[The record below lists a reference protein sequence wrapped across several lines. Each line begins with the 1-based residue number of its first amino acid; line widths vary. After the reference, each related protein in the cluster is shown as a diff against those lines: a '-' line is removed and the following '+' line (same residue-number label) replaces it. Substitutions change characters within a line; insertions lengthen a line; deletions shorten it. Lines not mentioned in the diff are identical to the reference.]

1 MTEYLAEVRRIDKF
15 FYGFEV
21 RYVPRLDN
29 CDTDHLAWIASSRA
43 PTLPDVIIEKLSKPL
58 VKLAKADNKAI
69 QQDLMVIDE
78 LEQETTYNWMNLI
91 NMYLENQPLSND
103 NTEVERIARKSKQY
117 HLIDGILF
125 RRGANG
131 MMMKCIPREEDIQLI
146 QDIHNGICESHSSWR
161 SIIEKSFRHDGHRH
175 QMPRLLVLPDQI
187 MKHANPLRP
196 IDLF

>member
-1 MTEYLAEVRRIDKF
+1 V
-15 FYGFEV
+15 
-21 RYVPRLDN
+21 
-29 CDTDHLAWIASSRA
+29 WIASSRA

-91 NMYLENQPLSND
+91 KMYLENQPLSDD

-125 RRGANG
+125 
-131 MMMKCIPREEDIQLI
+131 
-146 QDIHNGICESHSSWR
+146 
-161 SIIEKSFRHDGHRH
+161 
-175 QMPRLLVLPDQI
+175 
-187 MKHANPLRP
+187 
-196 IDLF
+196 